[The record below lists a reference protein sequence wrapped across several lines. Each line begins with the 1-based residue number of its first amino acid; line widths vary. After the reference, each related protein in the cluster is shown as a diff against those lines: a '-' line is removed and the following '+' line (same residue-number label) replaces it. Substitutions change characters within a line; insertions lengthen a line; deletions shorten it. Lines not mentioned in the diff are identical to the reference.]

1 MPNKP
6 SQQQPAEGTSKLR
19 APTTISPTDE
29 ELETLANDYAE
40 YHYSE
45 PELKHFYSIAYA
57 AYMACGRKLRKRYTR
72 QGGEDWEALYISE
85 HLNLLAAKERIAQL
99 EQQWISV
106 EERLPEKPGC
116 YIVYEKE
123 TNIETLY
130 FTGTHFQNAFEE
142 VTHWQPLPSPP
153 NTKQVK

>member
-1 MPNKP
+1 MENKP
-6 SQQQPAEGTSKLR
+6 SQQQPAEGENYMNREPLPDDNVKTYD
-19 APTTISPTDE
+19 ATISPTEE

-85 HLNLLAAKERIAQL
+85 HLNLLAAKGRIAELEKQL
-99 EQQWISV
+99 REFDNS
-106 EERLPEKPGC
+106 L
-116 YIVYEKE
+116 KE
-123 TNIETLY
+123 ANKNR
-130 FTGTHFQNAFEE
+130 G
-142 VTHWQPLPSPP
+142 
-153 NTKQVK
+153 